1 MIFVNVM
8 ISFAL
13 VNVCIAEADR
23 YTTEVF
29 KANLHLKQ
37 AEAQLPAVI
46 KDVVLGKYMTRDIS
60 LMLTSPDTEKEI
72 DTKYDKLVYQIF
84 LQDMIT
90 YTTDIDVITV
100 LDEEMK
106 GQLENFNL
114 SDLGDARRKLT
125 SETVKNLIRSVIRG
139 ELSEEF
145 KAFVDVCRL
154 IAVFRAIEEPTSVI
168 EAADFCEG
176 TRGRCIIEPLDND
189 SAFYY
194 KQIGD
199 EIWEIDN
206 NDTKLHLL
214 ADQVKKN

>member
-100 LDEEMK
+100 LDEDMK
-106 GQLENFNL
+106 SQLENSNL
-114 SDLGDARRKLT
+114 SDLGDARRKLI
-125 SETVKNLIRSVIRG
+125 SEAVKDLIRSEISG
-139 ELSEEF
+139 EFSEKF
-145 KAFVDVCRL
+145 KDFINVCRL
-154 IAVFRAIEEPTSVI
+154 LSVFKGIEYTSFVYFA
-168 EAADFCEG
+168 EFNNQTNG
-176 TRGRCIIEPLDND
+176 QCIIEDLDNN
-189 SAFYY
+189 AFYY
-194 KQIGD
+194 KKFGS
-199 EIWEIDN
+199 EIWEMDDKGN
-206 NDTKLHLL
+206 QRHLL
-214 ADQVKKN
+214 SDQVNSN